1 MSEEKYNY
9 LDMHLSRKGS
19 IYDSLIHLKPD
30 NENKFGLDENSDIC
44 RTLSNYA
51 DYSTKKVKYFVNKR
65 FSEIENIEKNIE
77 DIDYSAFKYFRTLPP
92 KYSDEND
99 IRNNIIFNNNN
110 IYIYA
115 ENKNGTL
122 NEQACISISPD
133 NNIIYCSTKGRRYT
147 IGGHAGIQKNLNNEY
162 NFLDENNFISPQN
175 SIKTYTYDALDSSD
189 LSSSFPKM
197 NLIKTNDVL
206 DDTNTNRINTANIF
220 NEHIIM
226 NSCESSNLNTTKCLS
241 KNLSVQKLFKYYK
254 KCSQDLEHEQRICKP
269 CAHVYNGSTC
279 MNGDECSFCHHPDHV
294 LISAKKWKKLV
305 KNNMEKLNILLHIL
319 RNPDDVNA
327 NFLNEMIKQNTK
339 NFKKN
344 KKINNIKN
352 NTIINMYNQNIR
364 HSNSN
369 NNTIND
375 MNNNNINKR
384 HNKNR
389 IFYFPQRNTDNILR
403 PPYNNYESNETTD
416 MYKNNYQVRNCN
428 FSPYY
433 MNM

>member
-305 KNNMEKLNILLHIL
+305 KK
-319 RNPDDVNA
+319 
-327 NFLNEMIKQNTK
+327 
-339 NFKKN
+339 
-344 KKINNIKN
+344 
-352 NTIINMYNQNIR
+352 
-364 HSNSN
+364 
-369 NNTIND
+369 
-375 MNNNNINKR
+375 
-384 HNKNR
+384 
-389 IFYFPQRNTDNILR
+389 
-403 PPYNNYESNETTD
+403 
-416 MYKNNYQVRNCN
+416 
-428 FSPYY
+428 
-433 MNM
+433 